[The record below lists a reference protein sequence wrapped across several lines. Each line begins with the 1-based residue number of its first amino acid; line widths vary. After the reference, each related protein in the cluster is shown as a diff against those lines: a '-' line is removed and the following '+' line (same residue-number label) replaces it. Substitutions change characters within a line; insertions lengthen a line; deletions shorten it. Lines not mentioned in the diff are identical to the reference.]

1 MSVRF
6 GFQQKERERKERQR
20 SERKAREREETERYE
35 MEKSVRQRVESGD
48 LKDTVASRVRQ
59 MLETTK
65 VEERIQQR
73 TNELIVAKREEELRA
88 IEKARTECIAAARR
102 KEEERLSEAQRL
114 KDILEENKR
123 KVDDE
128 ARRRAEGETRAMLER
143 QAFEERFQSDVL
155 LGDLTWETSY
165 GLPGEGNPP
174 RVRADLTLEWPTWS
188 QTAYRSWYI
197 EEDLPELP
205 RIDIEVVLRIQRLA
219 APPDARKVLQALS
232 PESPAIG
239 GERLRRSGPTVE
251 AVSNEDLT
259 ETEHAIEVTYEGSYE
274 LDETT
279 EMLLRARFA
288 TYIRE
293 HEKA

>member
-1 MSVRF
+1 MVRASMLKWSEIWSQVCPIRRRFFFFRVVFRAVRCAPSCAGPAPNNPRMSVRF

-143 QAFEERFQSDVL
+143 QAELRERDAAA
-155 LGDLTWETSY
+155 
-165 GLPGEGNPP
+165 
-174 RVRADLTLEWPTWS
+174 R
-188 QTAYRSWYI
+188 I
-197 EEDLPELP
+197 EAE
-205 RIDIEVVLRIQRLA
+205 R
-219 APPDARKVLQALS
+219 
-232 PESPAIG
+232 
-239 GERLRRSGPTVE
+239 RLRV
-251 AVSNEDLT
+251 
-259 ETEHAIEVTYEGSYE
+259 
-274 LDETT
+274 
-279 EMLLRARFA
+279 
-288 TYIRE
+288 
-293 HEKA
+293 